1 MKSMKAKAKTKKPN
15 VKFGK
20 VKFASKG
27 VAPANP
33 DLSQLHQQVDTSVS
47 SLYCLT
53 RVLENGSDEVKSI
66 LAYEC
71 DLVYECRICRSL
83 FRSLVNLISHKRTY
97 CKEKFDVTFCRSS
110 FNNHDSI
117 LTNQP
122 NIQVPEAKIQETCGN
137 DRILR
142 SQVSKEEQK
151 KDLISVV
158 NMLQKKQKESL
169 HANME
174 HLCLEAVQSNSF
186 AVYQT
191 VEPVVSTQNHVDLM
205 KTQVTELKHMINER
219 TAVLGPDGLV
229 LQTKHNTSNGN
240 NEETACISEAE
251 LTCSICTPLSFFSAH
266 IFVFILINIFE
277 SPGNA
282 KFSTKKTLAVHT
294 RTLHTSHRLCYPCP
308 YCTSTFANTWS
319 VYRHLFKIHR
329 KTNEHVRKLRAQ
341 IQETAFIKDTT
352 GAEDLQKEQ
361 ANKSLTTSMSR
372 VNETQEW
379 MDHLESDT
387 ELQRC
392 GGCGKRFD
400 RKAALSAH
408 SQYCHRR
415 VAACESTTKIKKTNK
430 VSPDRVSSETVVT
443 STSTE
448 INNSNE
454 TSIRVEAVAT
464 LSKADW
470 ELLQNEEL
478 IAENGKDENATA
490 PVNGVQKIAAKDN
503 LPASNTVPESVEI
516 VYTNMNKHKN
526 NIGSKKRKNKDSAKR
541 INPDKGNVEKMDH
554 ALIMEKKIAALVSFQ
569 KLQCLPCKR
578 KFTTV
583 TNLRR
588 HAALHVGWNRY
599 RCKICNFKCFV
610 KCDCV
615 AHCNKMHNAQNNRAI
630 IEDMISQISDDNVVS
645 EQEVILEETNLE
657 EESNSPEVLEIS
669 VSPNSVKPEEIEL
682 EDTDMDQLET
692 EIANKEVETEI
703 VKETEI
709 RRETNMDIED
719 GVTTEIGNKVGKKV
733 KSDVDTEIMDI
744 NPAML
749 EETVDEDTQE
759 TVSNGV
765 KGQSTLELDPE
776 LRKMVMEVIFGSPE
790 VNSTKQVEDEEITLQ
805 NKGKEKSCRM
815 SDSKDSDITCLSDF
829 PRPQRPIR
837 NKIKPLNKDFIYDLK
852 EVTLRKDSLIM
863 KPFSKTLAK
872 RTLSQEEIR
881 GRDSEQQS
889 KRFKRLS
896 DNGVSINCESNVVQC
911 ESSV

>member
-15 VKFGK
+15 GKFGK
-20 VKFASKG
+20 VKFASKE

-33 DLSQLHQQVDTSVS
+33 DLSQLHQQIDTSVS

-83 FRSLVNLISHKRTY
+83 FRSLVNLISHKRIY
-97 CKEKFDVTFCRSS
+97 CKEKFDVTFCRRSS
-110 FNNHDSI
+110 ENHDSV
-117 LTNQP
+117 LTSQP
-122 NIQVPEAKIQETCGN
+122 NIQIPETKLQETCGN

-151 KDLISVV
+151 KDLISIV

-169 HANME
+169 HDNIE
-174 HLCLEAVQSNSF
+174 HVCLEAVQSNSL

-191 VEPVVSTQNHVDLM
+191 VEPVVSIQNHVDLM
-205 KTQVTELKHMINER
+205 KTQVTELRNMINEH

-229 LQTKHNTSNGN
+229 LQSKHDSSNGN
-240 NEETACISEAE
+240 NEEPASISEVE
-251 LTCSICTPLSFFSAH
+251 LTCSIC
-266 IFVFILINIFE
+266 
-277 SPGNA
+277 NA

-308 YCTSTFANTWS
+308 YCPSTFANTWS
-319 VYRHLFKIHR
+319 VYRHLFKVHR
-329 KTNEHVRKLRAQ
+329 KTNEHVRKLRSQ
-341 IQETAFIKDTT
+341 IQEAAFIKDTT

-361 ANKSLTTSMSR
+361 ASKSLTTSMSR

-430 VSPDRVSSETVVT
+430 VSPERISSETVDS
-443 STSTE
+443 STSME
-448 INNSNE
+448 INNTTE

-470 ELLQNEEL
+470 EMLQDGEL
-478 IAENGKDENATA
+478 IAENGIHENATA
-490 PVNGVQKIAAKDN
+490 PVNGVQEIVAKDN
-503 LPASNTVPESVEI
+503 LPAVNTVSESLEI
-516 VYTNMNKHKN
+516 VYANMNKHKN
-526 NIGSKKRKNKDSAKR
+526 SVGSKKRKNKDSAKR
-541 INPDKGNVEKMDH
+541 INPDEDNVEKMDH

-578 KFTTV
+578 KFTSV

-588 HAALHVGWNRY
+588 HAAIHVGWNRY

-615 AHCNKMHNAQNNRAI
+615 AHCNKMHNAQNNRAV

-645 EQEVILEETNLE
+645 EQEIVLEGTNLG
-657 EESNSPEVLEIS
+657 EESNVPEVLEIS
-669 VSPNSVKPEEIEL
+669 VPVNCVKPEEIQL
-682 EDTDMDQLET
+682 EDSDMDQAET
-692 EIANKEVETEI
+692 EIANKEAEIETN
-703 VKETEI
+703 KDTEI
-709 RRETNMDIED
+709 RCETNTDIED
-719 GVTTEIGNKVGKKV
+719 KVTTEMENKADKEVI
-733 KSDVDTEIMDI
+733 SEVDPKIMDI
-744 NPAML
+744 NSTAL
-749 EETVDEDTQE
+749 EEQVNEDTQE
-759 TVSNGV
+759 TISNGV

-790 VNSTKQVEDEEITLQ
+790 VNSTKQVEDEEIALQ
-805 NKGKEKSCRM
+805 NKEKEKSSTM
-815 SDSKDSDITCLSDF
+815 SDAKDSDIVCLSDF

-852 EVTLRKDSLIM
+852 EVTLRKDSLIV
-863 KPFSKTLAK
+863 KPFSKTLTK
-872 RTLSQEEIR
+872 RTLSQDEIT
-881 GRDSEQQS
+881 GRNNEQQS

-896 DNGVSINCESNVVQC
+896 DNDVSIDCQSNVADECNVQFIGERLKGGLSFPQC
-911 ESSV
+911 QS